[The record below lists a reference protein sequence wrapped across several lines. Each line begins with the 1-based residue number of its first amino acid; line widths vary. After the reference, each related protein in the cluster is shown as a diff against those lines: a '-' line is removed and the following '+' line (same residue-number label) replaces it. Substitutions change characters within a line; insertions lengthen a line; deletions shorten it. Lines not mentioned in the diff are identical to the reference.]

1 MLAVQ
6 LEFYGNNDGNRML
19 ECQAALSAVGIQL
32 ASPAAPAGA
41 GAGAASAAPGHGI
54 LLFDEPDAA
63 VLDRV
68 RQCSGGGRR
77 RVVAVALRRAPRP
90 AEVWRLLAAG
100 AADVLAWDSG
110 PDCAARIRARLGRWA
125 AVDDLLAAPAVG
137 AALIGT
143 SHVWQETLR
152 ALIETARFTDAP
164 VLLLGESGTGKEQ
177 AARLIHVLD
186 PRPAKPDLQVLDCT
200 TIVRELAG
208 SELFGHERGAFTGA
222 VAQREGAFALA
233 NSGTLLLDEVGELP
247 LTLQA
252 QLLRVIQE
260 GTYKRVGGNT
270 WQQTRFRL
278 LCATNRDLPALV
290 RAGAFRAD
298 LYHRIASQVHRLPP
312 LRERSEDI
320 LLLVR
325 HFLRLLRAEE
335 PPPEL
340 DATTRAWFLC
350 HDYPG
355 NVRELRQRVTRL
367 LLRHPG
373 GNLLTVGSIPSEER
387 PATDDADGPDW
398 PATNLEPLVRRA
410 LAAGIGLKAL
420 IRAVDDLAEQ
430 VAVTDADNNL
440 QRAAQVLGI
449 TDRAL
454 QERQKKRRDDA
465 AA

>member
-1 MLAVQ
+1 MQ
-6 LEFYGNNDGNRML
+6 LECYGDPGGIRVR
-19 ECQAALSAVGIQL
+19 EYQAALSAVGIGL
-32 ASPAAPAGA
+32 APAAGA
-41 GAGAASAAPGHGI
+41 LRTEAAAPGHGI

-63 VLDRV
+63 VLNHV
-68 RQCSGGGRR
+68 RQSSGGGRR

-90 AEVWRLLAAG
+90 PEVWRLLAAG
-100 AADVLAWDSG
+100 AADVLAWDAG
-110 PDCAARIRARLGRWA
+110 PDCAARIHARLERWA
-125 AVDDLLAAPAVG
+125 AVDESLASAAVR
-137 AALIGT
+137 AALVGT
-143 SHVWQETLR
+143 SDVWQQTLR
-152 ALIETARFTDAP
+152 ALIETARFTQAP
-164 VLLLGESGTGKEQ
+164 VLLLGESGTGKEE
-177 AARLIHVLD
+177 AARLIHTLD
-186 PRPAKPDLQVLDCT
+186 PRTAKPELQVLDCT
-200 TIVRELAG
+200 TIVPDLAG

-233 NSGTLLLDEVGELP
+233 NGGTLLLDEVGELP
-247 LTLQA
+247 LPLQA

-260 GTYKRVGGNT
+260 GSYKRVGGNT

-278 LCATNRDLPALV
+278 LCATNRDLTALV

-312 LRERSEDI
+312 LRERREDI
-320 LLLVR
+320 LPLAE
-325 HFLRLLRAEE
+325 HFLRLLRPDD

-340 DATTRAWFLC
+340 DAATRAWFLC

-355 NVRELRQRVTRL
+355 NARELRQRVTRL

-373 GNLLTVGSIPSEER
+373 GDLITVGSIPSEER
-387 PATDDADGPDW
+387 PTADDAGGSEW
-398 PATNLEPLVRRA
+398 PAANLEPLVRSA

-454 QERQKKRRDDA
+454 QERRAKRRQEA
-465 AA
+465 AT